1 MVKQKRTSVETA
13 RRSRA
18 DARARYGLQRRKL
31 QLTQTALKRPQVDA
45 VVMSEKLLVHVS
57 NIGDLPATMKFL
69 QNPNAAND
77 RQSFAY
83 GQPSAFPFVHQRN

>member
-1 MVKQKRTSVETA
+1 VGTA

-45 VVMSEKLLVHVS
+45 DVMSEKLLIYVS
-57 NIGDLPATMKFL
+57 NIGDLPATTKFP
-69 QNPNAAND
+69 QNSNGFCQWVLDTPKAEYNQILLD
-77 RQSFAY
+77 YSMRS
-83 GQPSAFPFVHQRN
+83 V